1 MVFTEKQFKICSR
14 YFFFVF
20 VYHTAKV
27 AIICETPKLLTKKKM
42 EKISEARHYL
52 KYNLVFLR
60 RLWRCAVAIEI
71 LLKIDANV

>member
-1 MVFTEKQFKICSR
+1 
-14 YFFFVF
+14 
-20 VYHTAKV
+20 
-27 AIICETPKLLTKKKM
+27 M

-71 LLKIDANV
+71 LLKIDANVGNERLGKA